1 MLLSQGWL
9 RERAM
14 NTTGAT
20 RNGIAGILL
29 FGGRQHLA
37 KLLNHL
43 VYPLQKFG
51 KNCAYIQAR
60 CIYDD
65 CIPGRH

>member
-20 RNGIAGILL
+20 RNSISGILL
-29 FGGRQHLA
+29 FESPRTSALS
-37 KLLNHL
+37 LNHL
-43 VYPLQKFG
+43 VYPLCEFG
-51 KNCAYIQAR
+51 KNCMHIQAC

-65 CIPGRH
+65 RIPGRR